1 MAQTASENLAETGI
15 TTPQTNEKLQGRL
28 VLIDGFGIIFRAY
41 HAIKSGLATSKG
53 ELTNATFGFTSML
66 LEVLRR
72 DTPDYIVLAFEGG
85 HTFRHEEFVEY
96 KANRAEMPNDLANQI
111 WRIREVVE
119 ALGITIYEQAGFEAD
134 DVIGT
139 LAKQANERGLEA
151 LIVTGDN
158 DLLQLV
164 NDQTRAVLPGAGPRA
179 RFSDARYYD
188 VQGVIDRYGFGPE
201 FVPDYK
207 AIVGDKSDNI
217 PNVPGLGDK
226 TATDLITTYGKV
238 ENILE
243 HVDELKPK
251 VSEALKNY
259 RDQVIQ
265 SKRIATI
272 VTEVPVQL
280 DIASAKVGQANR
292 ERLIEIFRELEFNS
306 LVPKINKLELGQPSN
321 AASPAELAPSAPS
334 APPAAAKGKAEP
346 AAGVQPWKQGQ
357 GGQLSMFDLDRPADG
372 ETASPAA
379 RNSLVL
385 PKMAPPVLPD
395 NVNYR
400 AVRTREE
407 LEQLVAR
414 IKEAGRFAFDTETTA
429 IDTIRAELVGVSISP
444 EPGESYYIPVGHRQ
458 PVEGSPASVTEKSAD
473 QLDWAEVREALEAV
487 FYDPKIFKAA
497 HHAKYDLEI
506 LHRAGINLFKVN
518 VDFDVMVAAQLV
530 GMLKAG
536 LKDLAFNRLGEEM
549 THIEELIGTG
559 KKQITIDLAPVE
571 NVVAYAGA
579 DADMTLRLVDDL
591 APQLDRDGL
600 SDLFMKVEMPLVPVL
615 ATMELC
621 GITVDVPSLQSISTS
636 LFKKMEQL
644 EKEIYEAV
652 GYKFNINSPDQL
664 GEALFGKLGL
674 PGGKKTST
682 GKFSTTKEILDG
694 LRDHDPAVGKILD
707 FRHFGKLKSTYVDS
721 LPLLINPET
730 GRIHTSFHQIGS
742 STGRISSSDPNLQ
755 NIPIRTESGSEIR
768 RAFVADNSSD
778 HRLFKDDE
786 SVLFAADYSQIELR
800 ILAHLTQDPRLVDAF
815 QNDKDIHAATASDV
829 FGVVENEVTPDMRRM
844 AKTVNFGIIY
854 GLSAFGLSQR
864 TGFSVKEA
872 GTFIKEYNERYPAI
886 KAYLD
891 QTPNQA
897 RETGYVQTILGR
909 RRYMGELRNSNAAIR
924 QAAERQAINMPVQG
938 TAADIV
944 KIAMVRVSNEVRE
957 KKLRAKL
964 LLQVHDELVFEAPR
978 SELAVLAELVK
989 RNMEGVVKLSVP
1001 LKADLKVGPNWRDME
1016 SYKI

>member
-1 MAQTASENLAETGI
+1 MAQTAHEGPADLNIA
-15 TTPQTNEKLQGRL
+15 TPPAADSQPQGRL

-72 DTPDYIVLAFEGG
+72 DTPDYIVMAFEGG

-96 KANRAEMPNDLANQI
+96 KANRGDMPDDLANQI
-111 WRIREVVE
+111 GRIREVVE

-139 LAKQANERGLEA
+139 LAKQANRRGLEA

-164 NDQTRAVLPGAGPRA
+164 NSQTRAVLPGAGPRA

-188 VQGVIDRYGFGPE
+188 VQGVVDRYGFGPE
-201 FVPDYK
+201 YVPDYK
-207 AIVGDKSDNI
+207 ALVGDKSDNI
-217 PNVPGLGDK
+217 PNVPGIGDK
-226 TATDLITTYGKV
+226 TASELIAKYGYL

-243 HVDELKPK
+243 HLDEFKPK
-251 VSEALKNY
+251 VQEALKTHRN
-259 RDQVIQ
+259 QAVQ

-272 VTEVPVQL
+272 VTEVPVEL
-280 DIASAKVGQANR
+280 NIESAKVGQANR
-292 ERLIEIFRELEFNS
+292 ERLIELFRELEFNS
-306 LVPKINKLELGQPSN
+306 LVSKINKLELGQPQT
-321 AASPAELAPSAPS
+321 ASTPTPADEAGQ
-334 APPAAAKGKAEP
+334 PAL
-346 AAGVQPWKQGQ
+346 VQPWKPGQ
-357 GGQLSMFDLDRPADG
+357 GGQLSMFDFDRPPSGLDY
-372 ETASPAA
+372 TPPKSAA
-379 RNSLVL
+379 SLVMPKL
-385 PKMAPPVLPD
+385 PPPPMPTG
-395 NVNYR
+395 VNYQ
-400 AVRTREE
+400 AVRTHEE
-407 LEQLVAR
+407 LESLVR
-414 IKEAGRFAFDTETTA
+414 RLKEAGRFAFDTETTA
-429 IDTIRAELVGVSISP
+429 IDTLKAELVGISVSP
-444 EPGESYYIPVGHRQ
+444 AHGESYYIPLNHRH
-458 PVEGSPASVTEKSAD
+458 PVEGSPSSVTQKHPD
-473 QLDWAEVREALEAV
+473 QLEWEEVLKALRPV
-487 FYDPKIFKAA
+487 FHDPAIFKAA

-506 LHRAGINLFKVN
+506 LHRAGLDLHEVRVN
-518 VDFDVMVAAQLV
+518 FDVMLAAQLV
-530 GMLKAG
+530 GMLKVG

-549 THIEELIGTG
+549 THIDALIGSG

-571 NVVAYAGA
+571 HVVAYACA

-591 APQLDRDGL
+591 LPQLDQDGL
-600 SDLFMKVEMPLVPVL
+600 WKLFVEVEIPLVPVL

-621 GITVDVPSLQSISTS
+621 GISVDVPSLQTISTE

-644 EKEIYEAV
+644 EKDIYQAV

-664 GEALFGKLGL
+664 GEALFVKLGL
-674 PGGKKTST
+674 PGGKRTTT
-682 GKFSTTKEILDG
+682 GKYSTTKEILEG
-694 LRDHDPAVGKILD
+694 LRDHDEAVGKVLD
-707 FRHFGKLKSTYVDS
+707 YRHFGKLKSTYVDS
-721 LPLLINPET
+721 LPLLINSET

-768 RAFVADNSSD
+768 RAFVANNTPAK
-778 HRLFKDDE
+778 RFFKEE

-815 QNDKDIHAATASDV
+815 RHDKDIHAATASDV
-829 FGVVENEVTPDMRRM
+829 FGVAEDAVTPDMRRM

-891 QTPNQA
+891 QTPDQA

-909 RRYMGELRNSNAAIR
+909 RRYMGELKNSNAVIR

-938 TAADIV
+938 TAADII
-944 KIAMVRVSNEVRE
+944 KIAMVRVFNEMRQE
-957 KKLRAKL
+957 KMQTKL
-964 LLQVHDELVFEAPR
+964 LLQVHDELIFEAPR
-978 SELAVLAELVK
+978 SELPQLAELVK
-989 RNMEGVVKLSVP
+989 RNMESVVQLSVP
-1001 LKADLKVGPNWRDME
+1001 LKADLKVGSNWRDME

>member
-1 MAQTASENLAETGI
+1 MVLTASQNPAEPGKETI
-15 TTPQTNEKLQGRL
+15 PVSDSPLQGRL

-72 DTPDYIVLAFEGG
+72 DTPDYIVMAFEGG

-111 WRIREVVE
+111 GRIREVVE

-139 LAKQANERGLEA
+139 LAKQANQRGLEA

-164 NDQTRAVLPGAGPRA
+164 NEHTRAVLPGAGPRA
-179 RFSDARYYD
+179 RFSDARYFD
-188 VQGVIDRYGFGPE
+188 IQGVIDRYGFTPE
-201 FVPDYK
+201 YVPDYK
-207 AIVGDKSDNI
+207 SLVGDKSDNI
-217 PNVPGLGDK
+217 PNVPGIGDK
-226 TATDLITTYGKV
+226 TATDLIVKYGYL

-243 HVDELKPK
+243 HLDEQKPK
-251 VSEALKNY
+251 VQEALKTH
-259 RDQVIQ
+259 REQAIQ

-272 VTEVPVQL
+272 VTEVPVEL
-280 DIASAKVGQANR
+280 NIENARAGQANR
-292 ERLIEIFRELEFNS
+292 ERLVELFRELEFNS
-306 LVPKINKLELGQPSN
+306 LLGKINKLELGQPSTATE
-321 AASPAELAPSAPS
+321 AAPVSSAPTT
-334 APPAAAKGKAEP
+334 KAE
-346 AAGVQPWKQGQ
+346 ATSRVQPWKQGQ
-357 GGQLSMFDLDRPADG
+357 GAQLSMFDLDRQPSGLDLSQAK
-372 ETASPAA
+372 TNAVAL
-379 RNSLVL
+379 NL
-385 PKMAPPVLPD
+385 PPPPVREG
-395 NVNYR
+395 VNYR
-400 AVRTREE
+400 AVRTKDE
-407 LEQLVAR
+407 LEQLVKR
-414 IKEAGRFAFDTETTA
+414 VKEVGRFAFDTETTA
-429 IDTIRAELVGVSISP
+429 IDTIKAELVGVSISP
-444 EPGESYYIPVGHRQ
+444 EHGEAYYIPLNHRR
-458 PVEGSPASVTEKSAD
+458 PVEGSPSSVTEKYPD
-473 QLDWAEVREALEAV
+473 QLDWEEVREALRPV
-487 FYDPKIFKAA
+487 FYDPAIFKAA

-506 LHRAGINLFKVN
+506 LHRAGINLYEVSVN
-518 VDFDVMVAAQLV
+518 FDVMLAAQLV
-530 GMLKAG
+530 GMLKVG

-559 KKQITIDLAPVE
+559 KKQITIDMAPVE
-571 NVVAYAGA
+571 YVVAYASA

-591 APQLDRDGL
+591 MPQLERDGL
-600 SDLFMKVEMPLVPVL
+600 WKLFVEVEMPLVPVL
-615 ATMELC
+615 AAMELC
-621 GITVDVPSLQSISTS
+621 GISVDVPSLQTISTS
-636 LFKKMEQL
+636 LFKKMELL
-644 EKEIYEAV
+644 EKDIYQAV

-664 GEALFGKLGL
+664 GEALFVKLGL
-674 PGGKKTST
+674 PGGKKTTT

-694 LRDHDPAVGKILD
+694 LRELDPAVGKILD

-721 LPLLINPET
+721 LPLMINSET

-742 STGRISSSDPNLQ
+742 NTGRISSSDPNLQ
-755 NIPIRTESGSEIR
+755 NIPIRTDAGSEIR
-768 RAFVADNSSD
+768 RAFVADNSSNKHFFD
-778 HRLFKDDE
+778 EE

-800 ILAHLTQDPRLVDAF
+800 ILAHLTQDPRLLEAF
-815 QNDKDIHAATASDV
+815 LNDKDIHAATASGV
-829 FGVVENEVTPDMRRM
+829 FGVEEEAVTPDMRRM

-891 QTPNQA
+891 QTPIEA

-909 RRYMGELRNSNAAIR
+909 RRYMGELRNSNAVIR

-944 KIAMVRVSNEVRE
+944 KIAMMRVSNE
-957 KKLRAKL
+957 LRQHKMQTKL

-978 SELAVLAELVK
+978 SELPQLAELVK
-989 RNMEGVVKLSVP
+989 RNMEGVVQLAVP
-1001 LKADLKVGPNWRDME
+1001 LKADLKVGLNWRDME
-1016 SYKI
+1016 SYKVVH

>member
-1 MAQTASENLAETGI
+1 MAQTEPADLNKV
-15 TTPQTNEKLQGRL
+15 TPQAADSQLQGRL

-72 DTPDYIVLAFEGG
+72 DTPDYIVMAFEGG

-96 KANRAEMPNDLANQI
+96 KANRGEMPDDLANQI
-111 WRIREVVE
+111 GRIREVVE

-139 LAKQANERGLEA
+139 LAKQANRRGLEA

-164 NDQTRAVLPGAGPRA
+164 NDKTRAVLPGAGPRA

-188 VQGVIDRYGFGPE
+188 IQGVVDRYGFTPE
-201 FVPDYK
+201 YVPDYK
-207 AIVGDKSDNI
+207 ALVGDKSDNI
-217 PNVPGLGDK
+217 PNVPGIGDK
-226 TATDLITTYGKV
+226 TATELIAKYGFL
-238 ENILE
+238 ENILD
-243 HVDELKPK
+243 HVDEFKPK
-251 VSEALKNY
+251 VQEALKTH
-259 RDQVIQ
+259 REQAIQ

-272 VTEVPVQL
+272 VREVPVEL
-280 DIASAKVGQANR
+280 DIESAKAGQANR
-292 ERLIEIFRELEFNS
+292 ERLIELFRELEFNS
-306 LVPKINKLELGQPSN
+306 LVSKINKLELGQPS
-321 AASPAELAPSAPS
+321 AASATAPDANSIATAE
-334 APPAAAKGKAEP
+334 GEP
-346 AAGVQPWKQGQ
+346 VAHVQPWKPGL
-357 GGQLSMFDLDRPADG
+357 GGLLSMFDFDRQPSGLDFTPPK
-372 ETASPAA
+372 SPA
-379 RNSLVL
+379 SLVAPNL
-385 PKMAPPVLPD
+385 PPPPMPTGVT
-395 NVNYR
+395 YR
-400 AVRTREE
+400 SVRTTEE
-407 LEQLVAR
+407 LEQLVR
-414 IKEAGRFAFDTETTA
+414 RLKEAGRFAFDTETTA
-429 IDTIRAELVGVSISP
+429 INTLVAELVGMSVSP
-444 EPGESYYIPVGHRQ
+444 APGEAYYIPLNHRH
-458 PVEGSPASVTEKSAD
+458 PVEGSPSSVTQKYAD
-473 QLDWAEVREALEAV
+473 QLEWEDVLAAMRPV
-487 FYDPKIFKAA
+487 FHDPAIFKAA

-506 LHRAGINLFKVN
+506 LHRAGLDLHDVKVN
-518 VDFDVMVAAQLV
+518 FDVMLAAQLV
-530 GMLKAG
+530 GMLKVG

-549 THIEELIGTG
+549 THIEALIGAG
-559 KKQITIDLAPVE
+559 KKQITIDMAPVE
-571 NVVAYAGA
+571 HVVAYACA

-600 SDLFMKVEMPLVPVL
+600 SKLFVEVEMPLVPAL

-621 GITVDVPSLQSISTS
+621 GISVDVPSLQMISTE
-636 LFKKMEQL
+636 LHRKMEQL
-644 EKEIYEAV
+644 EKDIYQAV

-664 GEALFGKLGL
+664 GEALFNKLGL
-674 PGGKKTST
+674 PGGKRTTT
-682 GKFSTTKEILDG
+682 GKYSTTKEILEG
-694 LRDHDPAVGKILD
+694 LRELDPVVGKVLD
-707 FRHFGKLKSTYVDS
+707 YRHFGKLKSTYVDS
-721 LPLLINPET
+721 LPLLINSET

-768 RAFVADNSSD
+768 RAFVADNISTR
-778 HRLFKDDE
+778 HFFNEE

-800 ILAHLTQDPRLVDAF
+800 ILAHLTQDPRLVEAF
-815 QNDKDIHAATASDV
+815 QHDKDIHAATASVV
-829 FGVVENEVTPDMRRM
+829 FGVAEDTVTPDMRRM
-844 AKTVNFGIIY
+844 AKTINFGIIY

-891 QTPNQA
+891 QTPDQA

-909 RRYMGELRNSNAAIR
+909 RRYMGELKNSNAVIR

-938 TAADIV
+938 TGADII
-944 KIAMVRVSNEVRE
+944 KIAMIRVFNELRQ
-957 KKLRAKL
+957 KKLQTKL

-978 SELAVLAELVK
+978 SELPQLAELVK
-989 RNMEGVVKLSVP
+989 RNMEGVVQLSVP
-1001 LKADLKVGPNWRDME
+1001 LKADLKVGLNWRDME

>member
-1 MAQTASENLAETGI
+1 MAQTASEQPADLSKTTSETSKS
-15 TTPQTNEKLQGRL
+15 QLQGRL

-72 DTPDYIVLAFEGG
+72 DTPDYIVMAFEGG

-96 KANRAEMPNDLANQI
+96 KANRSEMPDDLANQI
-111 WRIREVVE
+111 GRIREVVE

-139 LAKQANERGLEA
+139 LARQANQRGLEA

-164 NDQTRAVLPGAGPRA
+164 NENTRAVLPGAGPRA

-188 VQGVIDRYGFGPE
+188 IQGVVDRFGFTPE
-201 FVPDYK
+201 YVPDYK
-207 AIVGDKSDNI
+207 ALVGDKSDNI
-217 PNVPGLGDK
+217 PNVPGVGDK
-226 TATDLITTYGKV
+226 TATDLIAKYGHL

-243 HVDELKPK
+243 HLDEFKPK
-251 VSEALKNY
+251 VKEALKTH
-259 RDQVIQ
+259 REQAIQ

-272 VTEVPVQL
+272 VTEVPVEL
-280 DIASAKVGQANR
+280 DIESAKAGQANR
-292 ERLIEIFRELEFNS
+292 ERLIELFRELEFNS
-306 LVPKINKLELGQPSN
+306 LVGKINKLELGQPSTAT
-321 AASPAELAPSAPS
+321 AATATALGNGE
-334 APPAAAKGKAEP
+334 EH
-346 AAGVQPWKQGQ
+346 AGHVQPWKQGR
-357 GGQLSMFDLDRPADG
+357 GGQLSMFDFDRQPSGLDYTP
-372 ETASPAA
+372 
-379 RNSLVL
+379 
-385 PKMAPPVLPD
+385 PKSSAVMPDFPPLPD
-395 NVNYR
+395 MPEGINYR
-400 AVRTREE
+400 AVRTKDE
-407 LEQLVAR
+407 LAQLVR
-414 IKEAGRFAFDTETTA
+414 RLKEAGRFAFDTETTA
-429 IDTIRAELVGVSISP
+429 IDTMKAELVGLSVSP
-444 EPGESYYIPVGHRQ
+444 AYGEAYYVPLNHRH
-458 PVEGSPASVTEKSAD
+458 PVEGSPASVTQKHPD
-473 QLDWAEVREALEAV
+473 QLEWEEVREALRPV
-487 FYDPKIFKAA
+487 FFDPAIFKAA

-506 LHRAGINLFKVN
+506 LHRAGLDLYQIQVN
-518 VDFDVMVAAQLV
+518 FDVMVAAQLV

-549 THIEELIGTG
+549 THIDSLIGSG

-571 NVVAYAGA
+571 HVVAYACA
-579 DADMTLRLVDDL
+579 DADMTLRLVEDL
-591 APQLDRDGL
+591 KPQLERDGL
-600 SDLFMKVEMPLVPVL
+600 WQLFVEVEMPLVPVL

-621 GITVDVPSLQSISTS
+621 GIAVDVPSLQSVSTE
-636 LFKKMEQL
+636 LHRKMEQL
-644 EKEIYEAV
+644 EKDIYAAV

-664 GEALFGKLGL
+664 GEALFVKLGL

-682 GKFSTTKEILDG
+682 GKFSTTKEILEG
-694 LRDHDPAVGKILD
+694 LRDLDPVVGKILD

-721 LPLLINPET
+721 LPLLINSES

-768 RAFVADNSSD
+768 RAFVADNTSNKHFFD
-778 HRLFKDDE
+778 EE

-800 ILAHLTQDPRLVDAF
+800 ILAHLTQDPRLLDAF

-829 FGVVENEVTPDMRRM
+829 FGVAEDAVTPDMRRM

-872 GTFIKEYNERYPAI
+872 GTFIKEYNERYPSI

-891 QTPNQA
+891 QTPLEA

-909 RRYMGELRNSNAAIR
+909 RRYMGELKNSNAVIR

-944 KIAMVRVSNEVRE
+944 KIAMIRVSQE
-957 KKLRAKL
+957 LRKNKMQTKL

-978 SELAVLAELVK
+978 SELAQLAELVK
-989 RNMEGVVKLSVP
+989 RNMESVVQLSVP
-1001 LKADLKVGPNWRDME
+1001 LKADLKVGLNWRDME
-1016 SYKI
+1016 SYKVPR